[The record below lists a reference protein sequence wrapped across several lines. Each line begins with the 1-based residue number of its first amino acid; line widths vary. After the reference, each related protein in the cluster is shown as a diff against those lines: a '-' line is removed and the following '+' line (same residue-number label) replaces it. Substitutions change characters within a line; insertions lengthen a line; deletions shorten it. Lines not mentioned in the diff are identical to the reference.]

1 MNKTAYPNL
10 GEQVYEGRTASG
22 LLVRVVPKPGFA
34 KIYGFLA
41 VDYGSM
47 DTTFWKDDVKMVTPQ
62 GVAHYLEHKMFDMPS
77 GSAMQDFSRYGGNP
91 NAFTSYDITAYYVE
105 CTEHVEENLKI
116 LLDFVNT
123 PYFTPESVEKERG
136 IIAQEIRMYEDSAD
150 SRVYE
155 ALFAAAFAQH
165 PVRNAIAGTVESI
178 GAITDKTLYDCY
190 NTFYVPDHEMLCV
203 VGDVDPEAIF
213 RLADS
218 MTPARS
224 GGEVRRVYGAPEA
237 MTPLKKKVEMAMEV
251 SMPTFAL
258 GFKTEPAAFGRDS
271 MLQEVIGELA
281 AECLMGESSPLYT
294 RLYQENLI
302 DSDFSCGY
310 EGVKGMSLLT
320 ASGDSS
326 DPEAVYEAI
335 LEEAKRL
342 AGEGVSE
349 ALFAQLKRSALG
361 RRIRGLDSFES
372 ICYRMCAYHF
382 EGVSYFSFPEIFREV
397 TLPQVEAFL
406 RRTVQEER
414 SSLSIIRPLGEH

>member
-1 MNKTAYPNL
+1 MRRSLPPPL
-10 GEQVYEGRTASG
+10 
-22 LLVRVVPKPGFA
+22 P
-34 KIYGFLA
+34 
-41 VDYGSM
+41 
-47 DTTFWKDDVKMVTPQ
+47 
-62 GVAHYLEHKMFDMPS
+62 
-77 GSAMQDFSRYGGNP
+77 
-91 NAFTSYDITAYYVE
+91 
-105 CTEHVEENLKI
+105 
-116 LLDFVNT
+116 
-123 PYFTPESVEKERG
+123 
-136 IIAQEIRMYEDSAD
+136 
-150 SRVYE
+150 
-155 ALFAAAFAQH
+155 QH

-224 GGEVRRVYGAPEA
+224 GGEVRRDYGVPEA
-237 MTPLKKKVEMAMEV
+237 MTPLKRKVEMAMEV

-320 ASGDSS
+320 ASGDSNDQRPS
-326 DPEAVYEAI
+326 MRPSWRRQSALPRRGFRRRSFISSSARRWGGESAVSTALKASAI
-335 LEEAKRL
+335 ECARITLRAFHTSPSRKFSGRSL
-342 AGEGVSE
+342 CPRWRRSSA
-349 ALFAQLKRSALG
+349 ARCRRSAAAYPSFAPWANTDYIVI
-361 RRIRGLDSFES
+361 RR
-372 ICYRMCAYHF
+372 
-382 EGVSYFSFPEIFREV
+382 
-397 TLPQVEAFL
+397 
-406 RRTVQEER
+406 
-414 SSLSIIRPLGEH
+414 

>member
-1 MNKTAYPNL
+1 MK
-10 GEQVYEGRTASG
+10 EVYHSRLDERFWQATASNG
-22 LLVRVVPKPGFA
+22 LPVCVVAKPGFA
-34 KIYGFLA
+34 RACAYL
-41 VDYGSM
+41 VTRYGSI
-47 DTTFWKDDVKMVTPQ
+47 DTRFTWKGKTYDTPA
-62 GVAHYLEHKMFDMPS
+62 GVAHYLEHKMFELPDRDVMQEF
-77 GSAMQDFSRYGGNP
+77 SALGANP

-342 AGEGVSE
+342 AREGISE

-382 EGVSYFSFPEIFREV
+382 EGISYFSFPEIFREV

>member
-1 MNKTAYPNL
+1 
-10 GEQVYEGRTASG
+10 
-22 LLVRVVPKPGFA
+22 
-34 KIYGFLA
+34 
-41 VDYGSM
+41 
-47 DTTFWKDDVKMVTPQ
+47 
-62 GVAHYLEHKMFDMPS
+62 
-77 GSAMQDFSRYGGNP
+77 
-91 NAFTSYDITAYYVE
+91 
-105 CTEHVEENLKI
+105 
-116 LLDFVNT
+116 
-123 PYFTPESVEKERG
+123 
-136 IIAQEIRMYEDSAD
+136 
-150 SRVYE
+150 
-155 ALFAAAFAQH
+155 
-165 PVRNAIAGTVESI
+165 
-178 GAITDKTLYDCY
+178 
-190 NTFYVPDHEMLCV
+190 MLCV

-224 GGEVRRVYGAPEA
+224 GGEVRRDYGAPEA
-237 MTPLKKKVEMAMEV
+237 MTPLKKNVEMAMEV

-320 ASGDSS
+320 ASGDSN
-326 DPEAVYEAI
+326 DPEAVYAAI

-342 AGEGVSE
+342 AGEGISE
-349 ALFAQLKRSALG
+349 ALFHQLKRSALG

-382 EGVSYFSFPEIFREV
+382 EGVSYFSFPEIFQEV

-406 RRTVQEER
+406 RRTVQKER
-414 SSLSIIRPLGEH
+414 SALSIIHPLGEH